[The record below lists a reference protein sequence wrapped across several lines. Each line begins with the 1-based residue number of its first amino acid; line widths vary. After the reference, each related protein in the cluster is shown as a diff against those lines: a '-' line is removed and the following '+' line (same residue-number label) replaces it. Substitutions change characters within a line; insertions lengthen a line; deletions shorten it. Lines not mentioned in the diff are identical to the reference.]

1 MRDLKGYMMQY
12 KTFNSLV
19 LSSLLTVATLSASED
34 IKKGDSYLSPTKNSI
49 LQYSYDKAIQD
60 SEKLNKDWINPV
72 TYKYMYN
79 KGENYT
85 TQKSF
90 ISISQPIFKS
100 GGIRYAIKYASS
112 MEKYSKTTID
122 AQKKELIKQT
132 VNLLFQIKKIDMTLD
147 KQKLMIKNAKLDI
160 QRKKEQVLN
169 GILDTS
175 FLDNAILDSNIK
187 KNALIDLEYQKDSLI
202 NNLANLSDKKY
213 DELKLP
219 ILQLIKNEQFLDKNI
234 YIKKAK
240 EDIDNSYWK
249 KNMISSNY
257 LPAVNFTADHTRYHD
272 TGDNLALSDKSTNIG
287 FNVSIP
293 LDIKYSN
300 TIESSKIE
308 YLQKKSQ
315 LEDKKQEELT
325 IFKNS
330 LAKLKSLDKKKE
342 IAKSDVSLYESL
354 LTQIVEQRDVGM
366 KTDSDVQTMEN
377 SKNIKAYDIKTL
389 AIDKQI
395 ELLEIYSRI
404 QND

>member
-1 MRDLKGYMMQY
+1 MQY
-12 KTFNSLV
+12 KVFNTLLV
-19 LSSLLTVATLSASED
+19 SSLFAITLNANEN
-34 IKKGDSYLSPTKNSI
+34 IKKGDSYLSPTKNDI
-49 LQYSYDKAIQD
+49 LKYSYDKATQD
-60 SEKLNKDWINPV
+60 SQKLKKDWINPV

-100 GGIRYAIKYASS
+100 GGIRYAIKYAAS
-112 MEKYSKTTID
+112 MEKYSNTSID

-132 VNLLFQIKKIDMTLD
+132 VNLLFQIKKIDMTIN
-147 KQKLMIKNAKLDI
+147 KQELMIKNAKLDI

-175 FLDNAILDSNIK
+175 FLDNSILDSNVK
-187 KNALIDLEYQKDSLI
+187 KNALIDLQYQKDSLI
-202 NNLANLSDKKY
+202 NQLANLSDKKY
-213 DELKLP
+213 EELKLP
-219 ILQLIKNEQFLDKNI
+219 VLKLIENDQFLDKNI
-234 YIKKAK
+234 YIKQAQ
-240 EDIDNSYWK
+240 EDIDSSYWK
-249 KNMISSNY
+249 KNMIKSNY
-257 LPAVNFTADHTRYHD
+257 LPTVNFTADYTKYHD
-272 TGDNLALSDKSTNIG
+272 IDNNPALSTDSTTNIG
-287 FNVSIP
+287 FNISIP

-300 TIESSKIE
+300 TIQSSKIE

-315 LEDKKQEELT
+315 LEDKKQAEIT

-330 LAKLKSLDKKKE
+330 LAKLKSLDKKIE

-354 LTQIVEQRDVGM
+354 LTQIIEQRDVGM
-366 KTDSDVQTMEN
+366 KTDSDVQTMQN

-404 QND
+404 KND